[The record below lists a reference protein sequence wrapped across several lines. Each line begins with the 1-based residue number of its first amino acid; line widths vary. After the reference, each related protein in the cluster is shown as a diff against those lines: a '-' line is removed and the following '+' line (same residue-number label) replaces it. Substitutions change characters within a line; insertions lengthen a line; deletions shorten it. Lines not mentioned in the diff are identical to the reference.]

1 MGGWSPDLISL
12 TPELWP
18 LVGRGPSRLAPPNSR
33 ATAQLTRHHTSLHRS
48 LPRAASEGK

>member
-12 TPELWP
+12 TPELEP
-18 LVGRGPSRLAPPNSR
+18 LVGRGPSRLAPANSR
-33 ATAQLTRHHTSLHRS
+33 ATAQLTRHRTSPSRS